1 MYNFLQVTQISS
13 MSVTSAMTTVS
24 IAAQTPMSSMF
35 SQNACYVFWTA
46 NQVHRCNLV
55 TSGLGKAIYRFLCF
69 QNVLKRNI
77 NTKAMARKILV
88 AELIFSAS
96 LISTNA
102 VGYQMFGWEKALDY
116 QFCRD
121 MGVEQVE
128 IITKYNNEEFNN
140 ILYKTLRFA
149 PLMTAQSLILAE
161 LLIYVWIIYHLWKQ
175 DKKNLEDKII
185 TNHMRK
191 QRNQKNVITLRGQI
205 LTFLIELAYSIYIA
219 IHASDFSLVDP
230 SVMVIS
236 LIIAS
241 STISVVQLL
250 SSHEMMRFI
259 RSSFNLY

>member
-1 MYNFLQVTQISS
+1 
-13 MSVTSAMTTVS
+13 
-24 IAAQTPMSSMF
+24 
-35 SQNACYVFWTA
+35 
-46 NQVHRCNLV
+46 
-55 TSGLGKAIYRFLCF
+55 
-69 QNVLKRNI
+69 
-77 NTKAMARKILV
+77 MARKILV

-96 LISTNA
+96 LISTIA
-102 VGYQMFGWEKALDY
+102 VGYQMYGWEKALDY

-121 MGVEQVE
+121 MGVEQVD

-205 LTFLIELAYSIYIA
+205 LTFLIE
-219 IHASDFSLVDP
+219 
-230 SVMVIS
+230 
-236 LIIAS
+236 
-241 STISVVQLL
+241 
-250 SSHEMMRFI
+250 
-259 RSSFNLY
+259 